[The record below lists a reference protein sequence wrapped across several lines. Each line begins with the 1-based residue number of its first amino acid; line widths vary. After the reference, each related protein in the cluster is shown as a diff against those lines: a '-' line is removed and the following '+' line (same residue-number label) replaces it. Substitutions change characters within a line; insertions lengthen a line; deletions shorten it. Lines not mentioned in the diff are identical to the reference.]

1 MTYGVPYDIIIT
13 GGEIA
18 MGKKNKRKKKQ
29 KRTERIISLTVKA
42 LVGIGAFMTGLASL
56 INSLR

>member
-1 MTYGVPYDIIIT
+1 MTYGAPYDIIIT
-13 GGEIA
+13 GGEIV

>member
-1 MTYGVPYDIIIT
+1 MTYGTPYDTIIT
-13 GGEIA
+13 GGEIV
-18 MGKKNKRKKKQ
+18 MGKKSKRKKKQ

>member
-1 MTYGVPYDIIIT
+1 
-13 GGEIA
+13 
-18 MGKKNKRKKKQ
+18 MGKKSKSKRKKKQ

>member
-1 MTYGVPYDIIIT
+1 MTYGTPYDIIIT
-13 GGEIA
+13 GGEIV

-29 KRTERIISLTVKA
+29 KRTESIISLTVKA

>member
-1 MTYGVPYDIIIT
+1 
-13 GGEIA
+13 
-18 MGKKNKRKKKQ
+18 MGKKSKSKSKRKKKQ